1 MIYSLLQAVLVV
13 ASAAAPAHAETGI
26 ASFYGGR
33 HHGLKMA
40 NGQRFD
46 QWSDSCA
53 HKSHRFGT
61 RLRVTDG
68 VTGRSVA
75 CVVRDRGPFIRG
87 RIVDL
92 SVAGA
97 RELGIARR
105 GVAPVTV
112 EVMGR

>member
-1 MIYSLLQAVLVV
+1 MIFRLLLAALVFAGATPAF
-13 ASAAAPAHAETGI
+13 ASEHGI

-40 NGQRFD
+40 NGQIFN
-46 QWSDSCA
+46 QWSGSCA
-53 HKSHRFGT
+53 HKEHRFGT
-61 RLRVTDG
+61 KLRVTARS
-68 VTGRSVA
+68 GRAVV
-75 CVVRDRGPFIRG
+75 CVVRDRGPFIKG

-97 RELGIARR
+97 RDLGILGQ

-112 EVMGR
+112 EVMP